1 MGPALGELE
10 CLIMLMNGLPWM
22 MFTFVK
28 RNDF

>member
-1 MGPALGELE
+1 MGPALELE

-22 MFTFVK
+22 MFYVCQ